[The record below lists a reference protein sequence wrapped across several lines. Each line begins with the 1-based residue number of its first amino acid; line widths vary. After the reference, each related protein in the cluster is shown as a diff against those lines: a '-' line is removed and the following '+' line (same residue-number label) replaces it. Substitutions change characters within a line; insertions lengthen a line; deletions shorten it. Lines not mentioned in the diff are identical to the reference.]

1 LLLLATV
8 ELAAGGLVF
17 WQVVTH
23 LFAPTEV
30 GRASV
35 LISASTLI
43 GNLALLGM
51 NNSLVRYLPEWP
63 DRARTV
69 STGMTLVAAVA
80 AAGGL
85 GVGIGM
91 RAVVPEASV
100 HGAAGVAVFTAL
112 TVAGAVSLFVDN
124 VFVALRRTGHVLG
137 RNTLMVVLRLALP
150 PVLLGLHAYGIFTA
164 YWLPAAAALLLYL
177 LVLRHSFGL
186 RLRLRVS
193 TDRLRAM
200 WRFSAGTYAATMIL
214 TMPTLLMPV
223 LVAHRVDPAHA
234 AYYYIASLLSGVL
247 AFVPQA
253 TTRSL
258 FAEAAHDPG
267 RLREHLARVL
277 QVTAALQVPL
287 LAVLLAAGR
296 EVLGLFGPVYRQ
308 AYPLLALLAL
318 SAALSS
324 VGFVGS
330 TLLLISG
337 RLRLLCQ
344 LSAAASAVC
353 LLGAYLLA
361 GRGLA
366 WVGGSVL
373 AAEAVLATVY
383 TGVIAVAL
391 RHTVDTPAGQA
402 SAS

>member
-1 LLLLATV
+1 
-8 ELAAGGLVF
+8 
-17 WQVVTH
+17 
-23 LFAPTEV
+23 
-30 GRASV
+30 
-35 LISASTLI
+35 
-43 GNLALLGM
+43 
-51 NNSLVRYLPEWP
+51 
-63 DRARTV
+63 
-69 STGMTLVAAVA
+69 
-80 AAGGL
+80 
-85 GVGIGM
+85 
-91 RAVVPEASV
+91 
-100 HGAAGVAVFTAL
+100 
-112 TVAGAVSLFVDN
+112 
-124 VFVALRRTGHVLG
+124 
-137 RNTLMVVLRLALP
+137 
-150 PVLLGLHAYGIFTA
+150 
-164 YWLPAAAALLLYL
+164 
-177 LVLRHSFGL
+177 
-186 RLRLRVS
+186 
-193 TDRLRAM
+193 
-200 WRFSAGTYAATMIL
+200 
-214 TMPTLLMPV
+214 
-223 LVAHRVDPAHA
+223 VAHRVDPAHA

-287 LAVLLAAGR
+287 LGVLLAAGR
-296 EVLGLFGPVYRQ
+296 EVLRLFGPVYQQ

-361 GRGLA
+361 GRGLV

-373 AAEAVLATVY
+373 VAEAVLAIVY

-391 RHTVDTPAGQA
+391 RHTVDTPAGRA